1 MAHRCEVCDE
11 VFNKST
17 HSPVKCPFCEFKSCT
32 TCNERYLLETT
43 QDAHCMACRKGW
55 TRETLTNNFTSK
67 FVTKTYKD
75 RREDLLLEREKSMMP
90 ATQPYVELELRVRR
104 LNDEIVKKTVEM
116 GTALELFNKT
126 RNLMLGPLAVEHG
139 LNSEFE
145 ASLVRY
151 KLATEKRKIFLAL
164 ECDIEYLKT
173 IQSRLM
179 ERIHGS
185 NGIEA
190 EKRTFMRACPYENC
204 KGFLSTAWKCG
215 LCENWTCP
223 TCHEVKGK
231 EKDGPHTCDPNNVAT
246 AELLARDSRNCP
258 KCAAMIFKI
267 NGCDQMWCTQCH
279 TAFSWRT
286 GRVETH
292 TVHNPHYYEYMRAHG
307 GLARQPGDVPCGG
320 MPDTYLVASMLRN
333 IPRTDPK
340 YIAIMNSH
348 RSYGHAQWA
357 LVPRYNTLDAR
368 NENRDLR
375 IKYMIGDI
383 DDETFKKKI
392 QQREKANARKTD
404 IRQVVDMY
412 MTILLDLFQSFV
424 QNKNIDEMV
433 ENLQGLSQHY
443 NSTLEKV
450 GKVYKCAIPSL
461 GPNFDFR
468 V

>member
-1 MAHRCEVCDE
+1 M
-11 VFNKST
+11 S
-17 HSPVKCPFCEFKSCT
+17 
-32 TCNERYLLETT
+32 
-43 QDAHCMACRKGW
+43 CRKGW

-67 FVTKTYKD
+67 FVTKTYKE

-90 ATQPYVELELRVRR
+90 ATQAYVELELRVRR
-104 LNDEIVKKTVEM
+104 LTTEIVAKN
-116 GTALELFNKT
+116 AELGAAFEAYNQT
-126 RNLMLGPLAVEHG
+126 RNMRLGPLAVELG
-139 LNSEFE
+139 LDSEFE
-145 ASLVRY
+145 ASLVRAR
-151 KLATEKRKIFLAL
+151 LVCEKRKVLSGL
-164 ECDIEYLKT
+164 EHDLDTIKI

-185 NGIEA
+185 THIEA
-190 EKRTFMRACPYENC
+190 EKRTFMRACPSANC

-223 TCHEVKGK
+223 TCHEVKGR

-246 AELLARDSRNCP
+246 AELLAKDSRNCP
-258 KCAAMIFKI
+258 KCASMIFKI

-292 TVHNPHYYEYMRAHG
+292 TVHNPHYYEYMRARG
-307 GLARQPGDVPCGG
+307 GLARQPGDIPCGG
-320 MPDTYLVASMLRN
+320 FPDHHQVYSHIRD
-333 IPRTDPK
+333 IPRTDPR
-340 YIAIMNSH
+340 YTIVLNAH

-357 LVPRYNTLDAR
+357 LLPRYNILDVR

-392 QQREKANARKTD
+392 QQREKANSRKTD
-404 IRQVVDMY
+404 IRQVLDMY
-412 MTILLDLFQSFV
+412 MTILLDLFQSFTA
-424 QNKNIDEMV
+424 QNQSFEEMV
-433 ENLQGLSQHY
+433 ENLKGLSDHY

-450 GKVYKCAIPSL
+450 SKVYKCAIPSL
-461 GPNFDFR
+461 GHNFEFR
-468 V
+468 I